1 MLHDV
6 YAMSADE
13 LVIMADKTKDA
24 LFVIDL
30 GHGLV
35 LQPELCGSVAS
46 GEIADATWLGH

>member
-24 LFVIDL
+24 LLVIDL
-30 GHGLV
+30 GHGLDAASPS
-35 LQPELCGSVAS
+35 LAWQPRRRS
-46 GEIADATWLGH
+46 